1 VEAGPVSRDRSIDE
15 LAQIEFAGSLTEV
28 FNAYS
33 RELYALARRWQF
45 ELDMAASDSR
55 AAMEALHGHPLL
67 FGLDAKLKARRVSKR
82 LKRAQSLAH
91 GLAEEARQFDRAYR
105 KHFLQGG

>member
-1 VEAGPVSRDRSIDE
+1 MSRDRRIDE
-15 LAQIEFAGSLTEV
+15 LAQVEFVGSLSEA
-28 FNAYS
+28 FHAYS

-55 AAMEALHGHPLL
+55 AAMESLQGHPLL
-67 FGLDAKLKARRVSKR
+67 FGLDAKIKARRISNR
-82 LKRAQSLAH
+82 LKRAQALAH